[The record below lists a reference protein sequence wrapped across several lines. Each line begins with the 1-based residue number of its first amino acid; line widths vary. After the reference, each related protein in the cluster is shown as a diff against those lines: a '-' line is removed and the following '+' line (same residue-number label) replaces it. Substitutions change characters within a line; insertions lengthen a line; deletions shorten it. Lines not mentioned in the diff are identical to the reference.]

1 MKLKLENMSNKFINA
16 EQASELL
23 NLSKSTIYKM
33 TMAKTIPFYKPRR
46 RLLFCPDELIEYV
59 KKSNSTPISIK
70 KEDDDSFLITSLAA

>member
-1 MKLKLENMSNKFINA
+1 MNA

-33 TMAKTIPFYKPRR
+33 TMAKKIPFYKIRR

-59 KKSNSTPISIK
+59 KNSNSSGKPDE
-70 KEDDDSFLITSLAA
+70 KEKDDDSFLITSLAA